1 MKGDPAQNLKEE
13 MQKVLELTTE
23 ANKGGAL

>member
-1 MKGDPAQNLKEE
+1 MKGNPAQNPKEE